1 MLISTLAIYKIS
13 YAYNNIPQ
21 IGDQMQAQ
29 YRRIRDS
36 RPLLSIAFFRYAN
49 LLATSPNGYELTLTA
64 PRLQLQYL
72 LCNLNSYLNKK
83 TSFGNT
89 VNLRAA
95 AFFSRKT

>member
-1 MLISTLAIYKIS
+1 
-13 YAYNNIPQ
+13 
-21 IGDQMQAQ
+21 MQA
-29 YRRIRDS
+29 RNRGNRNS
-36 RPLLSIAFFRYAN
+36 VLLLSIAFFRYAN

-83 TSFGNT
+83 NSFGNT